1 LTDAH
6 GSVILAF
13 IKKQAE
19 RRDNDLWEMS
29 LRMAEAEAHLKQ
41 QTKILNMSYVNEDK
55 FGMTG
60 VDKEM
65 DS

>member
-6 GSVILAF
+6 GDIILAY

-29 LRMAEAEAHLKQ
+29 LRMAEAENHLK
-41 QTKILNMSYVNEDK
+41 L
-55 FGMTG
+55 
-60 VDKEM
+60 
-65 DS
+65 

>member
-1 LTDAH
+1 
-6 GSVILAF
+6 
-13 IKKQAE
+13 
-19 RRDNDLWEMS
+19 MS

-60 VDKEM
+60 VEKEM